1 MALRQGGA
9 HDVATLVDERFDTI
23 VINSVAQYF
32 PDADYLVD
40 VIRTALRCLTPGGS
54 LFLGDLRSLR
64 HLGMFAASIELAH
77 ASSSTPTAELAG
89 TRRRPRVRRGGAAS
103 IDDGLFAALAA
114 QSSPRSAPSTSG
126 SRAGT
131 STTR

>member
-1 MALRQGGA
+1 M
-9 HDVATLVDERFDTI
+9 
-23 VINSVAQYF
+23 INSVAQYF

-40 VIRTALRCLTPGGS
+40 VIRTAMGLLAPGGS

-77 ASSSTPTAELAG
+77 ASSSTATTELAG
-89 TRRRPRVRRGGAAS
+89 RVLARQSGEEELLV
-103 IDDGLFAALAA
+103 DPGLFAALAA
-114 QSSPRSAPSTSG
+114 EWPEIAPWTSG
-126 SRAGT
+126 SRPAS